1 MEDYEQRKIKNL
13 TLSRTINSAKSA
25 LAVHPNK
32 NIGDQ
37 TWRKMAKLSE
47 LIRRLLMRI
56 PEYSTS
62 SVVVPRNNSS
72 ITWVSHDRHISG
84 TNLRKTFLPHTSALR
99 TKLQYKLYNDYFNA
113 DAKSN
118 ISEEHQDKSLH
129 WIRYNKVYHAFE
141 PLVGL
146 HIHAENDYT
155 LLRDASFT
163 QGIPDSK
170 VPVRA
175 KSRLLHRFG
184 SPVVL
189 TNEYQD
195 NCKLNIAVTLSG
207 RLFQLERLSNNLV
220 KLSKQC
226 TLHLAMSVYETS
238 ESNVETV
245 TDKLRA
251 LLSHRVTFGVT
262 LATGSFSRSA
272 GINKAFE
279 EIVDDAPTLITDI
292 DMVFDIEFLHRCQ
305 RYPFRRHRLYFP
317 IVLSGFNQ
325 KYESISDGY
334 WREFG
339 FGMVCLYPSD
349 YHNIGG
355 LSESFKE
362 WGEEDVDFVSKAA
375 KVGYEIFRFILSFL
389 LQRYSD

>member
-1 MEDYEQRKIKNL
+1 M
-13 TLSRTINSAKSA
+13 TLSRSITSAKSA
-25 LAVHPNK
+25 LTIHPNK

-37 TWRKMAKLSE
+37 TWRKLAKLSE
-47 LIRRLLMRI
+47 LARRLLMRI
-56 PEYSTS
+56 PEYSDPS
-62 SVVVPRNNSS
+62 KVVPRKNSP
-72 ITWVSHDRHISG
+72 ITWVSHDRKISG
-84 TNLRKTFLPHTSALR
+84 TNIKKTFLPHTASLR
-99 TKLQYKLYNDYFNA
+99 TKLQFKLYNDYFNA

-118 ISEEHQDKSLH
+118 ISQENQDKSLH
-129 WIRYNKVYHAFE
+129 WIRYNQVYHAFE

-155 LLRDASFT
+155 LYRDASFT
-163 QGIPDSK
+163 KGIPDTK

-189 TNEYQD
+189 TNEYAAS
-195 NCKLNIAVTLSG
+195 CKLNIAVTLFG
-207 RLFQLERLSNNLV
+207 RLFQLERIANNLV

-226 TLHLAMSVYETS
+226 TLHLAMSVYETTD
-238 ESNVETV
+238 SNVETV

-251 LLSHRVTFGVT
+251 LLSHKVSFGVV

-279 EIVDDAPTLITDI
+279 EILDDAPTLITDI
-292 DMVFDIEFLHRCQ
+292 DMIFDLEFLQRCQ
-305 RYPFRRHRLYFP
+305 RYPFRRHRIYFP
-317 IVLSGFNQ
+317 IVLSGFNP
-325 KYESISDGY
+325 KYETHFDGY

-355 LSESFKE
+355 LSESYKE
-362 WGEEDVDFVSKAA
+362 WGEEDVDFVSKTTKA
-375 KVGYEIFRFILSFL
+375 GYEIFRYILSFL
-389 LQRYSD
+389 LQCYSD